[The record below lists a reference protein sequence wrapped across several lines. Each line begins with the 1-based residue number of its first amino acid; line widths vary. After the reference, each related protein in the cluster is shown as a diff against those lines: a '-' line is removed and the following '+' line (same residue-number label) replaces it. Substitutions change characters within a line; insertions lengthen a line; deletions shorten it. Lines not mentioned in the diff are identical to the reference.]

1 MATERSAVSVKPAK
15 DRVKPSAAPAARTG
29 GGPSAST
36 GPVARARKYLLE
48 VNTELKKTTWPTR
61 QELISQ
67 TQVVLGLL
75 FVIGV
80 FIAAWDFILSQIF
93 KGILALLHVQS

>member
-1 MATERSAVSVKPAK
+1 MATERSAVTVKPAK
-15 DRVKPSAAPAARTG
+15 DRVKPSAAPPARVG
-29 GGPSAST
+29 GGPSASA
-36 GPVARARKYLLE
+36 GPWQKARKYLME

-75 FVIGV
+75 VVLGV
-80 FIAAWDFILSQIF
+80 FIAAWNFILGEIVQ
-93 KGILALLHVQS
+93 GILWVLHIQA